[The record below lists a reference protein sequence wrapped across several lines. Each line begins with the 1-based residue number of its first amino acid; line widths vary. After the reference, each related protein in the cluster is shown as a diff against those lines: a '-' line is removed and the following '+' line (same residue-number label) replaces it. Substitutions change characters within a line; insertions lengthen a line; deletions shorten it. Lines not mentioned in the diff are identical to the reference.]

1 MNRIHKIGAF
11 VFLFVLIY
19 ACGTKK
25 DTFIARNY
33 QALTTKYNVL
43 FNGKEY
49 FRKGIEEIDT
59 KYEDDFW
66 QLLPIEPIKF
76 DEDKI
81 DIPTLSPK
89 GSLNG
94 PGTGFNKSKSAT
106 NSTNNANQTDD
117 QSNFDKAEEK
127 AVKAIQRHSMNIRG
141 RERNKQIDDAY
152 LLLGKS
158 RYYSQRFVPAIEAF
172 NYVIANYPYANLINE
187 TKVWR
192 AKSNIRIDNE
202 ELAIE
207 SLKLLLKKEETL
219 SDEIKEQ
226 AHTAMAM
233 AYTKLDS
240 TQRVIQHLTL
250 ATRTHENK
258 KQTARNLFILGQVYS
273 LENKK
278 DSAIMVFEKLSKFK
292 KAPYRYRIYANIE
305 VVKNTAKDSSS
316 LVLLERFQKLI
327 KNRDNRPYLDALYY
341 QVGVLEQN
349 QDSIQDAI
357 DYYNRSLRAKN
368 GKAKQKTFSYERLG
382 NIYFKDTKYVLASA
396 YYDSVLSVAKDSNN
410 LRIRRIKRR
419 HKSLASLITFENT
432 LQTNDSILRLASL
445 SKEEQTEYFEKYVA
459 EIKKAD
465 EALAQQ
471 QLNNISFG
479 SAFGGNSQQSANKGK
494 WYFYNTQSLGFG
506 EAEFQRVWGNRPLE
520 DNWRWSDKTKIG
532 SKKDGKDVVAL
543 NESRYDVDSYVQK
556 IPTDKKEIDSLTS
569 GRNVAL
575 FELGL
580 IYKEQFKN
588 KPRSISY
595 LERLLTSKPDS
606 TLILPSNYHLYQLY
620 SETNNSKAE
629 TYKKFILDNYA
640 GTKFAQIV
648 EFPEKEIK
656 EEEEELSG
664 TEKFYKQLYYL
675 YKEDKFADVVCEIEQ
690 ILPTLSNSKLIP
702 KFELLK
708 AYAIGKYQGKAAYKT
723 ALDYIALQ
731 YAETEEGKEAKE
743 ILNRLKKQP

>member
-1 MNRIHKIGAF
+1 MNRIQKIIT
-11 VFLFVLIY
+11 VTFLFVLVY
-19 ACGTKK
+19 GCGTKK
-25 DTFIARNY
+25 DTFLARNY
-33 QALTTKYNVL
+33 QTLTTKYNVL

-59 KYEDDFW
+59 NYEDDYW
-66 QLLPIEPIKF
+66 KLLPIEPIKF
-76 DEDKI
+76 EEDKI
-81 DIPTLSPK
+81 DVTKFAPK
-89 GSLNG
+89 GGLSG
-94 PGTGFNKSKSAT
+94 PGAGFNKSKSTAAT
-106 NSTNNANQTDD
+106 NNNTQTDN

-141 RERNKQIDDAY
+141 RERNRQIDDAY

-187 TKVWR
+187 TKIWR
-192 AKSNIRIDNE
+192 AKANIRIENE

-233 AYTKLDS
+233 AYKKLDS

-250 ATRTHENK
+250 ATRTHKNK
-258 KQTARNLFILGQVYS
+258 KQTARNLFILGQIYS

-278 DSAIMVFEKLSKFK
+278 DSAIMTFERLSKFK
-292 KAPYRYRIYANIE
+292 KGPYKYRIYANIE
-305 VVKNTAKDSSS
+305 VVKNTSKDSSS
-316 LVLLERFQKLI
+316 SVLLERFQKLI

-341 QVGVLEQN
+341 QVGVLEEN
-349 QDSIQDAI
+349 QDSIISAM
-357 DYYNRSLRAKN
+357 DYFNKSLRAKN
-368 GKAKQKTFSYERLG
+368 AKAKQKTFSYERLG
-382 NIYFKDTKYVLASA
+382 NIYFKDTKYVLAST
-396 YYDSVLSVAKDSNN
+396 YYDSVLQVAKDSND

-419 HKSLASLITFENT
+419 HKSLASLIGFEKT
-432 LQTNDSILRLASL
+432 LKTNDSILRLASL
-445 SKEEQTEYFEKYVA
+445 SEEEKTKFFEQYVA

-479 SAFGGNSQQSANKGK
+479 NAFGSSSQQSANKGK
-494 WYFYNTQSLGFG
+494 WYFYNPQSLGFG
-506 EAEFQRVWGNRPLE
+506 ESEFQRVWGNRPLE

-532 SKKDGKDVVAL
+532 GKKEDTEEVAS
-543 NESRYDVDSYVQK
+543 NQGRYDVAAYVAT
-556 IPTDKKEIDSLTS
+556 IPTDKKEIDSLKTS
-569 GRNVAL
+569 RNEAL

-588 KPRSISY
+588 ASRSISY
-595 LERLLTSKPDS
+595 LERLLSSKPDS
-606 TLILPSNYHLYQLY
+606 TLVLPSNYHLYQLY
-620 SETNNSKAE
+620 NDANNAKAE
-629 TYKKFILDNYA
+629 TYKNFILTNYA
-640 GTKFAQIV
+640 ETQFAQIIA
-648 EFPEKEIK
+648 FPEKEIK
-656 EEEEELSG
+656 EEVEELSD
-664 TEKFYKQLYYL
+664 TEKFYKQLYYM
-675 YKEDKFADVVCEIEQ
+675 YKDDRFADVVCEIEQ
-690 ILPTLSNSKLIP
+690 ILPSLVNSKFIP

-708 AYAIGKYQGKAAYKT
+708 AYAIGKYQGKAAYKS
-723 ALDYIALQ
+723 ALDYVALQ

-743 ILNRLKKQP
+743 ILNRLKK